1 MVFENVIA
9 AGVSVL
15 ALALTVIGALAY
27 RRTRERS
34 LVVLTAAFAVFF
46 VKGIALTFNRDLA
59 DSPELRQSLLTER
72 NSNWAKWIEQRLAQP
87 GTIMLAVGA
96 GHLAGKDSVLEML
109 RRDGVQV
116 RRLQ

>member
-46 VKGIALTFNRDLA
+46 VKGVALTAYLFLGLRDLTT
-59 DSPELRQSLLTER
+59 LFLLVGGFDVL
-72 NSNWAKWIEQRLAQP
+72 ILALFYVF
-87 GTIMLAVGA
+87 T
-96 GHLAGKDSVLEML
+96 L
-109 RRDGVQV
+109 RR
-116 RRLQ
+116 